1 MRLEHRGPTGKFAR
15 LHASARRLHTVM
27 EKLLESVSFDASERG
42 GDTVV
47 VDAAMVT
54 RELGDIAG
62 NRDLSKYIL

>member
-1 MRLEHRGPTGKFAR
+1 
-15 LHASARRLHTVM
+15 
-27 EKLLESVSFDASERG
+27 
-42 GDTVV
+42 V

>member
-1 MRLEHRGPTGKFAR
+1 
-15 LHASARRLHTVM
+15 M